1 MLNDY
6 AFGGYLIWAAPEHPV
21 FVDAHADVFE
31 WTAILGD
38 FGSWATLK
46 ATPIYCLPSIRLI
59 SAYWPVS
66 LRWREL
72 CLYYMAGKPSM

>member
-31 WTAILGD
+31 WTAVLGD
-38 FGSWATLK
+38 FGSR
-46 ATPIYCLPSIRLI
+46 ATPQSEPQYTARQ
-59 SAYWPVS
+59 A
-66 LRWREL
+66 
-72 CLYYMAGKPSM
+72 